1 MTACLLTESWFQCVT
16 ILAKQLL
23 AAKTEMQNNSFEQ
36 RVHLI
41 SSQPPVAFFANARCL
56 CNTKKIQSL
65 QTLLKESTL
74 SHATQQLLPGT
85 LSGLLPSHAP
95 HSCIFENEHS
105 LPGAKHG
112 WWRLSKSSSKLFA
125 LASQPYTFF
134 LLNRLSLLLL
144 RLRRGLCSSRLL
156 HRSSL
161 RIFLEAFVGGAAA
174 TPALLSLSFI
184 ISVLQSLC

>member
-74 SHATQQLLPGT
+74 SHATQQLCCPGRSLACCLRT
-85 LSGLLPSHAP
+85 LLILVFSEMSIPCLVVSTAGDVFQSHLQ
-95 HSCIFENEHS
+95 S
-105 LPGAKHG
+105 
-112 WWRLSKSSSKLFA
+112 
-125 LASQPYTFF
+125 F
-134 LLNRLSLLLL
+134 LLWLLN
-144 RLRRGLCSSRLL
+144 
-156 HRSSL
+156 
-161 RIFLEAFVGGAAA
+161 LEPFF
-174 TPALLSLSFI
+174 SF
-184 ISVLQSLC
+184 